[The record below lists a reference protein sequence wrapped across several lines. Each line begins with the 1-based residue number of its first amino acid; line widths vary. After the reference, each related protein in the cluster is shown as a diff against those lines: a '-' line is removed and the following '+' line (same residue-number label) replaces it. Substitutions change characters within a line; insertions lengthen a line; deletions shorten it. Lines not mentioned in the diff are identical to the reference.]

1 MTARCTFVP
10 ASRTARGARQR
21 MLCALLPVVVA
32 CRAAP
37 PDPEPPVAPRPTA
50 SPVDEPP
57 EPPPPAVDCGEAIE
71 GADRLLRPGGL
82 VMLGEMH
89 GTRQI
94 PAFTADLVCLGATRG
109 LPVRL
114 GVELPLGEQAAID
127 AYLSAPP
134 APATSDAPPAPADR
148 DALLRSNL
156 WTRPDQD
163 GRSSEAMLALIERVR
178 TLRQAGLDV
187 MLFSFDVENRGD
199 WNARDARMAELILER
214 ASAEPQALVI
224 TLSGNVHNRVT
235 PGLPW
240 NADAI
245 PMGVVVHRARSD
257 ALSLDARYQE
267 GTAWVCRSGTECGVA
282 RLSGSS
288 DSAERRV
295 VVQAEPDA
303 NGYHGTFSVGAIEA
317 APPAVASSPS

>member
-1 MTARCTFVP
+1 MIVRCVFALT
-10 ASRTARGARQR
+10 SRTARGTRRRVLYTWLPTLILAV
-21 MLCALLPVVVA
+21 LLTQAA
-32 CRAAP
+32 CRATS
-37 PDPEPPVAPRPTA
+37 PDPKPPVAPAPTVSA
-50 SPVDEPP
+50 VDEEP
-57 EPPPPAVDCGEAIE
+57 EPPAVDCGEAIE
-71 GADRLLRPGGL
+71 GADEVLRPGGL

-94 PAFTADLVCLGATRG
+94 PAFTADLVCLGAARG

-127 AYLSAPP
+127 TYLA
-134 APATSDAPPAPADR
+134 APATPATPADR
-148 DALLRSNL
+148 DALLSSDL

-187 MLFSFDVENRGD
+187 TLFSFDIENRGD
-199 WNARDARMAELILER
+199 WNARDARMAALILER

-224 TLSGNVHNRVT
+224 TLSGNVHNRIT

-240 NADAI
+240 SADAV
-245 PMGVVVHRARSD
+245 PMGVIVHRARPD
-257 ALSLDARYQE
+257 AISLDARYQE
-267 GTAWVCRSGTECGVA
+267 GTAWVCLSGTGCGVA
-282 RLSGSS
+282 RLRGST
-288 DSAERRV
+288 DSPERRLV
-295 VVQAEPDA
+295 MQTEPDA

-317 APPAVASSPS
+317 APPAVAPSPS